1 MPITTISTVLNL
13 IKPHISVSLR
23 KGFKIVFKGSAYE
36 LEQMCYGE
44 TEVRS
49 ISAKEGMVE
58 LWIKN

>member
-1 MPITTISTVLNL
+1 MAITTLSTVLNL

-36 LEQMCYGE
+36 LEQMHYGE

-58 LWIKN
+58 IWIRN

>member
-1 MPITTISTVLNL
+1 MAITTLSTVLNL

-49 ISAKEGMVE
+49 ISAKEGTVE